1 MRIYGINSG
10 RNNMNR
16 LLARSI
22 MFNSRNKGKKKA
34 TEIRN
39 TNNSASSLVVA
50 CIIIGIILMMIC
62 CR

>member
-1 MRIYGINSG
+1 MRIYGIHSG

-22 MFNSRNKGKKKA
+22 MFNSRSKGKKKA
-34 TEIRN
+34 TDIRN
-39 TNNSASSLVVA
+39 TDNNTSNLVVA
-50 CIIIGIILMMIC
+50 CVIVVIILIMIC